1 MNTSTSPNSTT
12 GSTGCGSQSC
22 ACASVAPPAVA
33 SINGIALHGPGEML
47 DEQALRERA
56 ITELLR
62 QEAVTLGLL
71 PPSRGLIH
79 TEPDEEQRGVIEA
92 MVDQAVTTPAPTEEE
107 SRRHYEAQKNRFVV
121 GQALHVRHIL
131 FAVTPGVNVH
141 ALSQHAEK
149 ALLELSRKGV
159 AEGRFAELATEL
171 SNCPSSAE
179 GGDLGWLTPEDCAPE
194 LAKELFFQTDSS
206 GSNERPAE
214 AAAGSAS
221 GPTSAWGGP
230 ARSGVHRRLM
240 HSRYGL
246 HIIEVLDRKK
256 GTLQPYEAVREQ
268 IVGRLELQ
276 SRSTAMR
283 QYLQLLVGQSEVEGV
298 EMEGADTPLV
308 Q

>member
-1 MNTSTSPNSTT
+1 MNTSTGPT
-12 GSTGCGSQSC
+12 GNTGCGSQSC
-22 ACASVAPPAVA
+22 ACASVAQPAIA
-33 SINGIALHGPGEML
+33 SINGIALHEPGEVL
-47 DEQALRERA
+47 DPQTLRERA

-71 PPSRGLIH
+71 PRFRGLTY
-79 TEPDEEQRGVIEA
+79 TEPDEAQRSVIEA
-92 MVDQAVTTPAPTEEE
+92 MVDQAVSTPAPTEEE
-107 SRRHYEAQKNRFVV
+107 SRRHYEAQKNRFIV

-149 ALLELSRKGV
+149 ALLELSRKTV

-194 LAKELFFQTDSS
+194 LANELFFQTDS
-206 GSNERPAE
+206 R
-214 AAAGSAS
+214 
-221 GPTSAWGGP
+221 WGM
-230 ARSGVHRRLM
+230 GVHPRLV
-240 HSRYGL
+240 HTRFGL
-246 HIIEVLDRKK
+246 HIIDVLGRKK
-256 GTLQPYEAVREQ
+256 GTLQTFDAVRDQ

-276 SRSTAMR
+276 SRSTALR
-283 QYLQLLVGQSEVEGV
+283 QYLQLLVGQAEVEGV
-298 EMEGADTPLV
+298 EMEGATTPLV

>member
-1 MNTSTSPNSTT
+1 MNTSTSPKGTT
-12 GSTGCGSQSC
+12 GTTGCGSESC
-22 ACASVAPPAVA
+22 ACASVAQPAVA
-33 SINGIALHGPGEML
+33 SINGIALHAPGETL

-71 PPSRGLIH
+71 PRFRGLTY
-79 TEPDEEQRGVIEA
+79 TEPDEAQRGVIEA

-107 SRRHYEAQKNRFVV
+107 YRRHYEAQKNRFIV

-149 ALLELSRKGV
+149 ALLELSRKTAV
-159 AEGRFAELATEL
+159 EGRFAELAVEL

-179 GGDLGWLTPEDCAPE
+179 GGDLGWLTPEECAPE
-194 LAKELFFQTDSS
+194 LANELFFQTDS
-206 GSNERPAE
+206 R
-214 AAAGSAS
+214 
-221 GPTSAWGGP
+221 WGM
-230 ARSGVHRRLM
+230 GVHPRLV
-240 HSRYGL
+240 HTRFGL
-246 HIIEVLDRKK
+246 HIIEVLGRKK
-256 GTLQPYEAVREQ
+256 GTLQTYEAVRDQ

-276 SRSTAMR
+276 SRSTALR
-283 QYLQLLVGQSEVEGV
+283 QYLQLLVGQAEVEGV
-298 EMEGADTPLV
+298 EMDGADTPLV